1 MKVYSEMLILLIFEI
16 VIMKNYILSFK
27 EDKIEIS
34 LLRLK
39 YDFIT

>member
-1 MKVYSEMLILLIFEI
+1 MLILLIFEI